1 MAAGARTAIGTSLD
15 AVVGGKQAPVV
26 KVEQGLEVGIGLQQ
40 HIAAPAPI
48 AAGGAPGR
56 HVFLTAESH
65 DAVAAAA
72 GTHGNPCLIDE
83 LHGKRCRRA
92 QSVTLRSARR
102 SAGLAEVHFQGV
114 SKIYPPRRG
123 AAPVTV
129 LRDLD
134 LAVAD
139 GEFLVLVGP
148 SGCGKST
155 LLRLLAGLETPSSGA
170 IRVGGR
176 SVVGLR
182 PSQRDVAMVFQSY
195 ALYPHLSVRDNI
207 GFGLRR
213 SRPRTLPQQ
222 FQDSLHQLARSWPK
236 GLQVSSLR
244 ERRIE
249 ARVAEVA
256 GLLEL
261 DALLDR
267 LPKELSGG
275 QKQRVALGRAIA
287 RQPSVFLM
295 DEPLSNLDAKLR
307 NGTRA
312 QIVALQRRLGT
323 TTLYV
328 THDQVEAMTMGH
340 RIAVLN
346 QGHLQQLGTP
356 LELYRQPANLFV
368 AQFIGSPP
376 MNLLPV
382 SVAGPQQLVLAQQ
395 LLNIAPQ
402 GTAHL
407 GPLLGQSLTAGLRPE
422 HLRVAGAA
430 TAETLAARVCHL
442 EALGNEQLVTC
453 RLDAGEHLVL
463 VRVPPEQRI
472 QIEQQVHLEVDP
484 TGWRLFDGDGVAV

>member
-1 MAAGARTAIGTSLD
+1 M
-15 AVVGGKQAPVV
+15 
-26 KVEQGLEVGIGLQQ
+26 
-40 HIAAPAPI
+40 
-48 AAGGAPGR
+48 
-56 HVFLTAESH
+56 
-65 DAVAAAA
+65 
-72 GTHGNPCLIDE
+72 
-83 LHGKRCRRA
+83 
-92 QSVTLRSARR
+92 
-102 SAGLAEVHFQGV
+102 AEVHFQGV

-155 LLRLLAGLETPSSGA
+155 LLRLLAGLETPSSGV
-170 IRVGGR
+170 ISVGGR

-312 QIVALQRRLGT
+312 QIVALQRRLST

-430 TAETLAARVCHL
+430 TAQTLAARVCHL

-472 QIEQQVHLEVDP
+472 QLDQQVHLEVDP
-484 TGWRLFDGDGVAV
+484 TGWRLFDGDGVSI

>member
-1 MAAGARTAIGTSLD
+1 
-15 AVVGGKQAPVV
+15 
-26 KVEQGLEVGIGLQQ
+26 
-40 HIAAPAPI
+40 
-48 AAGGAPGR
+48 
-56 HVFLTAESH
+56 
-65 DAVAAAA
+65 
-72 GTHGNPCLIDE
+72 
-83 LHGKRCRRA
+83 
-92 QSVTLRSARR
+92 
-102 SAGLAEVHFQGV
+102 LAEVHFQGV

-155 LLRLLAGLETPSSGA
+155 LLRLLAGLETPSSGV
-170 IRVGGR
+170 ISVGGR

-312 QIVALQRRLGT
+312 QIVALQRRLST

-430 TAETLAARVCHL
+430 TAQTLAARVCHL

-472 QIEQQVHLEVDP
+472 QLDQQVHLEVDP
-484 TGWRLFDGDGVAV
+484 TGWRLFDGDGVSI